1 MLILKVVLLFNVLIL
16 RKFQL
21 IFNVVKDIVYRLDKN
36 KLNLT
41 TVNYQE
47 NISEE
52 VKRIARIAL
61 ERGQDAIKNRK
72 SSTGG
77 PTMEEIEKELG
88 GIDGFFT
95 LFGCHYVG
103 MFSNPRMN
111 VLFDTSHK
119 NDANSNALDH
129 GKRVASSLLD
139 LKFGTTYFGSL
150 GRSHH
155 LARVAVQ
162 GSHMKV
168 NVLFIPF
175 FVFVFLVTF
184 SDEVTKIQKYYV
196 IFVYILQGK
205 MGKTEKTRKENH
217 ATKVTKIPKTKR

>member
-1 MLILKVVLLFNVLIL
+1 M
-16 RKFQL
+16 
-21 IFNVVKDIVYRLDKN
+21 YRLDKN

-95 LFGCHYVG
+95 MFGCHYVG

-168 NVLFIPF
+168 KISIVVFYFFNICPGHALGIWICGCTYLLFWRRKGVHVGGSEGGGSNVLDF
-175 FVFVFLVTF
+175 
-184 SDEVTKIQKYYV
+184 Q
-196 IFVYILQGK
+196 
-205 MGKTEKTRKENH
+205 
-217 ATKVTKIPKTKR
+217 